1 MIGARG
7 RRFTVLLA
15 VALLAAAPSALA
27 EIGSNGAGDFL
38 DLRVAITPPR
48 AGTAK
53 APQGV
58 GLSLS
63 NFLGNRINA
72 NAAIPITSMDFFFR
86 QGFTENGQLFPSC
99 SINPITISRCSRA
112 SQIGTGSAETE
123 RLNPGGAPP
132 TFAAARMLAYNGA
145 PYLYGGATLI
155 FIAVRGGRPVTEMD
169 FVVRPRGGGL
179 AINEL
184 LLASSGPGT
193 GITRFSIDIPDR
205 QTRVRLNGKAVTVH
219 LFDAPTTCR
228 GAWTF
233 AETTTSAGGRPP
245 IRATDSQTCVKG

>member
-1 MIGARG
+1 MVGG
-7 RRFTVLLA
+7 RMRWFTAPLT

-38 DLRVAITPPR
+38 DLRVAVTPPK
-48 AGTAK
+48 AGSTK

-99 SINPITISRCSRA
+99 AINPTTISRCSRA
-112 SQIGTGSAETE
+112 SQIGTGTAETE
-123 RLNPGGAPP
+123 RLNPGGEAP
-132 TFAAARMLAYNGA
+132 TFASARVLAYNGA
-145 PYLYGGATLI
+145 PYLYGGTTLI
-155 FIAVRGGRPVTEMD
+155 FIVVRGGRAVTEMD
-169 FVVRPRGGGL
+169 FVVRPQGGGL

-184 LLASSGPGT
+184 VLPSSGPGT
-193 GITRFSIDIPDR
+193 GITRFSVNIPDR
-205 QTRVRLNGKAVTVH
+205 HQRVRIKGKTVTVH
-219 LFDAPTTCR
+219 LFDAPTTCP

-233 AETTTSAGGRPP
+233 AETTTSSGRPP
-245 IRATDSQTCVKG
+245 IRATDSQTCTKR